1 MQKEFQ
7 FSIDA
12 CADILHNNN
21 DNLYK
26 KCKSVY
32 VLADDLIEEK
42 YDWLMDF
49 LSPNLCAALKK
60 MKTSVRR
67 GALLRGIKMAIEAA
81 CNGAK
86 MQEVVAEDIPDFM
99 ARSARAFEVSW
110 ISCPEKKLTFFVESR
125 DVPQDVHIS
134 LSEYDC
140 FKNGVALC
148 LDSRMIKP
156 EKLAAEYDIF
166 YHTRYPE
173 RAKEFDVFV
182 DKVSELNHLNPALV
196 VRHDDKLYPINS
208 SEHTME

>member
-1 MQKEFQ
+1 MTETPE

-12 CADILHNNN
+12 CADILHVSN

-42 YDWLMDF
+42 NDFLMDF
-49 LSPNLCAALKK
+49 LSPSLHAELKK

-67 GALLRGIKMAIEAA
+67 GALLRGIKMAIESAFD
-81 CNGAK
+81 GAK

-99 ARSARAFEVSW
+99 ARSARAFDVSW
-110 ISCPEKKLTFFVESR
+110 ISCPEKKLTFFVEHR
-125 DVPQDVHIS
+125 DVPQNVHIC
-134 LSEYDC
+134 LSEADC
-140 FKNGVALC
+140 FRNGVAFC
-148 LDSRMIKP
+148 LDSKVILP

-173 RAKEFDVFV
+173 RAKEFDEFV
-182 DKVSELNHLNPALV
+182 NKVADLNDLNPKPV
-196 VRHDDKLYPINS
+196 THHRENSYPTNGL
-208 SEHTME
+208 EHLIE

>member
-1 MQKEFQ
+1 MPKIPEFT
-7 FSIDA
+7 IDA
-12 CADILHNNN
+12 CADILHVKS

-26 KCKSVY
+26 KCRSVY

-42 YDWLMDF
+42 YDFLMDF
-49 LSPNLCAALKK
+49 LSPNLCTELKK

-110 ISCPEKKLTFFVESR
+110 ISCPEKKLTFFVEHR
-125 DVPQDVHIS
+125 DVPQNVHIC
-134 LSEYDC
+134 LSECDC
-140 FKNGVALC
+140 FRNGVAFC
-148 LDSRMIKP
+148 LDSKVILP

-173 RAKEFDVFV
+173 RAKEFDAFV
-182 DKVSELNHLNPALV
+182 DKISGLNHLNPTLV
-196 VRHDDKLYPINS
+196 MRHNDKIPMPND
-208 SEHTME
+208 SERTIE

>member
-1 MQKEFQ
+1 MPKIPC

-12 CADILHNNN
+12 CADILHTRN

-42 YDWLMDF
+42 NDFLMDF
-49 LSPNLCAALKK
+49 LSPSLRAELKK

-67 GALLRGIKMAIEAA
+67 GTLLRGIKMAIESAFD
-81 CNGAK
+81 GAK

-99 ARSARAFEVSW
+99 ARSARAFDVSW
-110 ISCPEKKLTFFVESR
+110 ISCPEKKLTFFVEHR
-125 DVPQDVHIS
+125 DVPQNVHIC
-134 LSEYDC
+134 LSEADC
-140 FKNGVALC
+140 FRNGVAFC
-148 LDSRMIKP
+148 LDSKVILP

-173 RAKEFDVFV
+173 RAKEFDAFV
-182 DKVSELNHLNPALV
+182 DKVFELNHLNPTPVA
-196 VRHDDKLYPINS
+196 HYNDKIYPIND
-208 SEHTME
+208 SERTIE